1 MKRFLQPSSAISL
14 SRFFVCLITIG
25 VAGTMPALA
34 SISVGD
40 YNGGGPSTVSSF
52 GDDTLGGS
60 STVNSG
66 HHTFNGSATNLAG
79 ATLTLSHGSSLQQWD
94 GTGGGGEFVNKGTW
108 NYSGTARGGFSI
120 RGGTMTVRNEG
131 VFESTAPTLG
141 GTSGNFYFS
150 HSSGAGT
157 KRWIN
162 EAGSIWRHSA
172 NSTFLHEVATSTIYF
187 YHLGSLI
194 ATNGGIIRWG
204 TSGGIHSGSGGTWDS
219 TDGTIQIAGT
229 ISNLQG
235 TAVGKPVE
243 SGGTLSPLDA
253 DSIIHFTGEGFKWNN
268 SVINH
273 GTKILTFGGAV
284 ESSKTSGTQIIGNS
298 GGHFRNIGTLTWN
311 STADLS
317 WDMQTWSRFRN
328 AGIFSIES
336 ASGNRE
342 IYGRG
347 ALCEF
352 YNEATGVITQNMT
365 SGEFD
370 LSGGAGNFR
379 NAGTIVVNGQNFDVD
394 FWTFDTNTVSAGNDL
409 LEGTWIAD
417 GGDIQLPGNLWDTI
431 GANARVV
438 LGAVGNVNRISA
450 GTFATLNG
458 TFGLHNG
465 RTYTAS
471 TAFTGGSSANFEF
484 GLNNSGTDAS
494 LEISANSALDGVVDV
509 IDLDGDVSQGSYVVI
524 TNSGGTTLTDNGIA
538 AGTLTTSQNLS
549 FSITVYAGANGY
561 VEVSL
566 TPPPTGAVL
575 YVE

>member
-1 MKRFLQPSSAISL
+1 MKRILLPTPAISL
-14 SRFFVCLITIG
+14 RRLFVCLITIG
-25 VAGTMPALA
+25 VAGTIPAFA

-52 GDDTLGGS
+52 GDDTLGGA

-94 GTGGGGEFVNKGTW
+94 GTGGGGVFYNKGTW

-120 RGGTMTVRNEG
+120 RGGTMTVRNQG
-131 VFESTAPTLG
+131 TFDSTAPTASG
-141 GTSGNFYFS
+141 GNFYFS
-150 HSSGAGT
+150 HSSGPGT

-162 EAGSIWRHSA
+162 EAGSIFRHSA
-172 NSTFLHEVATSTIYF
+172 ATTFDTEVAGTTYF
-187 YHLGSLI
+187 IHDGTTI
-194 ATNGGIIRWG
+194 ATNGGTINFA
-204 TSGGIHSGSGGTWDS
+204 GGVHSGTGTFNTQDGSIGLSG
-219 TDGTIQIAGT
+219 A

-235 TAVGKPVE
+235 TVVGDDPVE
-243 SGGTLSPLDA
+243 SVGTLSV
-253 DSIIHFTGEGFKWNN
+253 DSDTEVAHLEFSGAGFKWNN